1 MTFHAFLICLR
12 IMANCFGFINL
23 LKQFSGRP
31 RPCFFDMCGYPGSS
45 KIPFLYGTSG
55 MNGDITKCTANVN
68 VPLVYDK

>member
-45 KIPFLYGTSG
+45 KIPFLYGTPG